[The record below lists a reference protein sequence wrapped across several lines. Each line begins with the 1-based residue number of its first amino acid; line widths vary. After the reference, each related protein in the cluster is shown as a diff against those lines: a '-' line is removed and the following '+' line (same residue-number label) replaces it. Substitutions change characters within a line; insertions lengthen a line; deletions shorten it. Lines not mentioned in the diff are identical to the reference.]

1 MPFQRR
7 TVRSAAF
14 VAKAKALF
22 PPGGSVAGRASY
34 ELFEDLVLRGVEQ
47 QLARQ
52 FDDLPVAVS
61 EVPSIRF
68 VMTHAVPFFPA
79 LVVYAILLSDDTV
92 ELIDLDVDEDY
103 WDVVAGDPDD

>member
-1 MPFQRR
+1 M
-7 TVRSAAF
+7 
-14 VAKAKALF
+14 AKAKSFF
-22 PPGGSVAGRASY
+22 PPGGSPSGQASY

-68 VMTHAVPFFPA
+68 VMTHAVPLFPA
-79 LVVYAILLSDDTV
+79 LIVYAILLTDNTV
-92 ELIDLDVDEDY
+92 ELVDLEVDEDY
-103 WDVVAGDPDD
+103 WDVIADDPDD